1 MFRRA
6 WYWIREVA
14 WVAVIAATLS
24 GAGIVLA
31 VTGAS
36 FPVIAAF
43 AGAGI
48 TLAVLAQRQ

>member
-24 GAGIVLA
+24 VAGVVLA
-31 VTGAS
+31 VLGADL
-36 FPVIAAF
+36 PIVAAF